1 MKINIPVCAK
11 SYKAYQLYKQNH
23 NIILSY
29 VNEEEALEAYGQLTS
44 YENSKNILYFP
55 SFDTNPYDRISPNSN
70 ILFNRANILSQL
82 VRETNINKIV
92 VTNIC
97 NLLYRVPPAEIFKDS
112 VMRLKIGDQMDIEQ
126 IANFLSYNGFTR
138 AMSAIDNGEFAIRG
152 EILDVVIC
160 SVGYRITCVWGA
172 IENIRQYDTYSQTT
186 THIEDEIILFPAR
199 EYPINPINSD
209 NFKRKFIANFGVN
222 HLSSSIY
229 NSIING
235 MCYNGYEYLAPLFY
249 QGMNNLYDYLSE
261 PIIIYD
267 DLSLYAAREYVQL
280 YQESYDLRI
289 SANQTDQ
296 ESYYYALRPEFLIQ
310 NIKEIEGILA
320 NNRNLYITSSEAQEA
335 QYQVISD
342 ITVTLQKNG
351 GLNIEAMLDFAK
363 QYHNKTI
370 VICFNNSK
378 SRDKFRNIL
387 ANHHSLLDVKTLSEA
402 KAQMFNLLICP
413 ITQSFMVDDVLFV
426 AEMDVLGKQDQR
438 RSITSKQ
445 KLTNILT
452 ELDNITSGD
461 LIVHKEHGV
470 GQFDKIETLKVDN
483 ISHDCIKIL
492 YANNDIFYLPVENI
506 DQLKKYGG
514 DDAVLDKLGHVEWQ
528 KRKARLK
535 NKIRDIAKQLM
546 QITAKRMLAR
556 GAEVHFEKA
565 EYDKF
570 CQGFPYNETQ
580 DQQAAINDIETDLS
594 SGRLMDRLICGDVGF
609 GKTEVAMRASYM
621 VASDLNE
628 DTPQVVIISPTT
640 ILSKQHYQNF
650 CTRFAG
656 TGLKIAQISRLVK
669 PAQVKIIKDDI
680 EAGRVN
686 IIIGTHALFANNIK
700 FKNLKMVLIDEEQH
714 FGVLQK
720 EKLKQLK
727 AGIHVLALSATPI
740 PRSLQMSMVG
750 IKDLSLIT
758 TPPLDR
764 LSISTRVLP
773 YDAVIIRDALIK
785 ERQRGGLSFFVVPKI
800 KDIEAITRQLD
811 VIVPELKYKIAHG
824 RMNPSA
830 IDNIMNEF
838 CDAKFDILVST
849 TIIESGID
857 IPIAN
862 TIIISGADK
871 LGLSQIY
878 QLRGRVGRR
887 KERGYAYLLF
897 SNKAKISKYS
907 TRRLEILQNLNTL
920 GAGFTIASHDMD
932 LRGFGNLIGDEQSGH
947 VKEVGSELYQEML
960 DEAIAELRKEGSD
973 TLEFTPKINL
983 KIPILIPEIYI
994 DDSSLRL
1001 AIYRRTGLLKNNDDI
1016 ENFKLEMEDRFGP
1029 VPHEF
1034 LNLLKIVEIRNKC
1047 MELKIEALDSGPEG
1061 FVIKFNENFDISVKV
1076 MNFVQKYP
1084 RNAKIKPDNKLVYL
1098 KKLNQDNLI
1107 NEANQLLGQF

>member
-1 MKINIPVCAK
+1 MKINISISAK
-11 SYKAYQLYKQNH
+11 SYKAYQLYKQTN
-23 NIILSY
+23 NVILCYPS
-29 VNEEEALEAYGQLTS
+29 EEAAIEAYDQLTS

-55 SFDTNPYDRISPNSN
+55 SFDTNPYDRISPNSA
-70 ILFNRANILSQL
+70 ILFTRANTLSRL
-82 VRETNINKIV
+82 LNEMGDNKII

-97 NLLYRVPPAEIFKDS
+97 NLLHCVPPAETFKNS
-112 VMRLKIGDQMDIEQ
+112 VKKLKIGDQVDIEQ
-126 IANFLSYNGFTR
+126 IANFLSYNGFSRVT
-138 AMSAIDNGEFAIRG
+138 SAIDNGEFAVRG
-152 EILDVVIC
+152 EILDVVIS
-160 SVGYRITCVWGA
+160 SVGYRITCVWGV
-172 IENIRQYDTYSQTT
+172 IENIRQYDTDSQTT
-186 THIEDEIILFPAR
+186 TQVENEIRLSPAR
-199 EYPINPINSD
+199 EYPLNATNID
-209 NFKRKFIANFGVN
+209 NFKRKFVANFGVN
-222 HLSSSIY
+222 HISSAIY
-229 NSIING
+229 NSISNG
-235 MCYNGYEYLAPLFY
+235 MRYNGYEYLGPLFY
-249 QGMNNLYDYLSE
+249 QKMNNLYDYLDQR
-261 PIIIYD
+261 IIIYD
-267 DLSLYAAREYVQL
+267 DLSLDAAREYVQL
-280 YQESYDLRI
+280 YQESYNLRI
-289 SANQTDQ
+289 AANQIDS
-296 ESYYYALRPEFLIQ
+296 ESYYYALQPDLLIK
-310 NIKEIEGILA
+310 NIDELEDLLL
-320 NNRNLYITSSEAQEA
+320 NDRNLHITSSVPDEM
-335 QYQVISD
+335 QYRVIND
-342 ITVTLQKNG
+342 IAITLKNNG
-351 GLNIEAMLDFAK
+351 GLTIEAMSKIAN
-363 QYHNKTI
+363 QYHSQNI

-387 ANHHSLLDVKTLSEA
+387 LSHQSLCNINYLTEVKQQT
-402 KAQMFNLLICP
+402 FNLLICP
-413 ITQSFMVDDVLFV
+413 IAQSFSADNILFI
-426 AEMDVLGKQDQR
+426 AEIDVLGKQDQR
-438 RSITSKQ
+438 RNTTSKQ

-452 ELDNITSGD
+452 ELDNITPGD
-461 LIVHKEHGV
+461 LIVHKQHGV

-514 DDAVLDKLGHVEWQ
+514 DNAVLDKLGHVEWQ
-528 KRKARLK
+528 KRKAKLK

-546 QITAKRMLAR
+546 QITAKRALIR

-565 EYDKF
+565 AYDKF

-580 DQQAAINDIETDLS
+580 DQQSAINDIETDLS

-628 DTPQVVIISPTT
+628 DTPQIVVISPTT

-650 CTRFAG
+650 CARFAG
-656 TGLKIAQISRLVK
+656 TNLKIAQISRLVK
-669 PAQVKIIKDDI
+669 PAQVKAIKADI
-680 EAGRVN
+680 EAGKVN
-686 IIIGTHALFANNIK
+686 IVIGTHALLSNNIN
-700 FKNLKMVLIDEEQH
+700 FKNLKMVVIDEEQH

-773 YDAVIIRDALIK
+773 YDAVIIRDALMR

-800 KDIEAITRQLD
+800 KDIEAATKQLE

-824 RMNPSA
+824 RMSPSA

-897 SNKAKISKYS
+897 SNKTKISKYS
-907 TRRLEILQNLNTL
+907 ARRLEILQNLNTL

-947 VKEVGSELYQEML
+947 VREVGSELYQEML
-960 DEAIAELRKEGSD
+960 DEAIAELRKESSEI
-973 TLEFTPKINL
+973 LEFTPKINL
-983 KIPILIPEIYI
+983 KIPILIPETYI
-994 DDSSLRL
+994 EDSALRL
-1001 AIYRRTGLLKNNDDI
+1001 AIYRRTGLLKNNEDI
-1016 ENFKLEMEDRFGP
+1016 ENFALEMEDRFGP
-1029 VPHEF
+1029 VPNEF
-1034 LNLLKIVEIRNKC
+1034 LNLLKVVEIRNKC
-1047 MELKIEALDSGPEG
+1047 MEHKIEALDSGPEG
-1061 FVIKFNENFDISVKV
+1061 FVIKFNENFDVSEKV

-1107 NEANQLLGQF
+1107 DEANQFLKEL

>member
-1 MKINIPVCAK
+1 MKINIPAAAK
-11 SYKAYQLYKQNH
+11 SYNAYKLYQQNN
-23 NIILSY
+23 NIILCCP
-29 VNEEEALEAYGQLTS
+29 NEEAAVEAYGQLIS
-44 YENSKNILYFP
+44 YENSNNILYFP
-55 SFDTNPYDRISPNSN
+55 SFDTSPYDRISPNSTV
-70 ILFNRANILSQL
+70 LFNRANILSKL
-82 VRETNINKIV
+82 VSEAEANKII

-97 NLLYRVPPAEIFKDS
+97 NLLHYVPPTEIFKDS
-112 VMRLKIGDQMDIEQ
+112 VMKLRIGDQIDLEQ
-126 IANFLSYNGFTR
+126 ITNFLVCNGFTR
-138 AMSAIDNGEFAIRG
+138 VISAIDNGEFAVRG
-152 EILDVVIC
+152 EILDVVI
-160 SVGYRITCVWGA
+160 SAVGYRITCVWGI
-172 IENIRQYDTYSQTT
+172 IENIRQYDTYTQTT
-186 THIEDEIILFPAR
+186 THAEDKITLFPAT
-199 EYPINPINSD
+199 EYPVNALSAD
-209 NFKRKFIANFGVN
+209 HFQRKFIANFGVN
-222 HLSSSIY
+222 HLNSAIY
-229 NSIING
+229 NSITHG
-235 MCYNGYEYLAPLFY
+235 MRYNGYEYLGPLFY
-249 QGMNNLYDYLSE
+249 QHMHNLYNYLSE

-267 DLSLYAAREYVQL
+267 DLSLYAAKEYAHL
-280 YQESYDLRI
+280 YQEAYDLRV
-289 SANQTDQ
+289 SANQIDQ
-296 ESYYYALRPEFLIQ
+296 GSYYYALKPEVLIKD
-310 NIKEIEGILA
+310 IAEIEDLLA
-320 NNRNLYITSSEAQEA
+320 NNRNLYITGAASEEG
-335 QYQVISD
+335 QYQVIHD
-342 ITVTLQKNG
+342 ISTTLKNNG
-351 GLNIEAMLDFAK
+351 GLTVEGLEAIAS
-363 QYHNKTI
+363 QYHNQKI
-370 VICFNNSK
+370 VICFNNAK
-378 SRDKFRNIL
+378 SREKLRNIL
-387 ANHHSLLDVKTLSEA
+387 ANHQSLLDINYLIDA
-402 KAQMFNLLICP
+402 KLQRWNLLICP
-413 ITQSFMVDDVLFV
+413 IVQSFTVDNLLFI
-426 AEMDVLGKQDQR
+426 AEIDVLGKQDQR

-452 ELDNITSGD
+452 ELDNITPGD
-461 LIVHKEHGV
+461 LVVHKEYGV

-528 KRKARLK
+528 KRKAKLK

-546 QITAKRMLAR
+546 QITAKRALMR
-556 GAEVHFEKA
+556 GAEVQFEKA
-565 EYDKF
+565 TYEKF

-628 DTPQVVIISPTT
+628 DTPQVVVISPTT

-650 CTRFAG
+650 CARFAG
-656 TGLKIAQISRLVK
+656 TNLKIAQISRLVK
-669 PAQVKIIKDDI
+669 PAQVKSIKADI
-680 EAGRVN
+680 EAGKVN
-686 IIIGTHALFANNIK
+686 IIIGTHALLASNIN
-700 FKNLKMVLIDEEQH
+700 FKNLKMVVIDEEQH

-773 YDAVIIRDALIK
+773 YDAVIIRDALIR

-800 KDIEAITRQLD
+800 KDIEAITKQLD
-811 VIVPELKYKIAHG
+811 IIVPELKYQIAHG

-830 IDNIMNEF
+830 IDNIMSEF
-838 CDAKFDILVST
+838 CDAKFDILVAT

-897 SNKAKISKYS
+897 SNKTKISKYS
-907 TRRLEILQNLNTL
+907 SRRLEILQNLNTL

-960 DEAIAELRKEGSD
+960 DEAIAELRKEGSGI
-973 TLEFTPKINL
+973 LEFTPKINL
-983 KIPILIPEIYI
+983 KISILIPETYI
-994 DDSSLRL
+994 EDSSLRL
-1001 AIYRRTGLLKNNDDI
+1001 AIYRRTGLLKNNEDI
-1016 ENFKLEMEDRFGP
+1016 ENFILEMEDRFGP
-1029 VPHEF
+1029 VPDEF
-1034 LNLLKIVEIRNKC
+1034 LNLLKVVEIRNKC
-1047 MELKIEALDSGPEG
+1047 LELKIEALDSGPEG
-1061 FVIKFNENFDISVKV
+1061 FVIKFNENFDVSAKV

-1107 NEANQLLGQF
+1107 LEANQFLAQL

>member
-1 MKINIPVCAK
+1 MKINIPPSAK
-11 SYKAYQLYKQNH
+11 SYKAYQLYKQKN
-23 NIILSY
+23 NVVLCYPS
-29 VNEEEALEAYGQLTS
+29 EETTIEAYGQLTS
-44 YENSKNILYFP
+44 YENSQDILYFP
-55 SFDTNPYDRISPNSN
+55 SFDTNPYDRISPNST
-70 ILFNRANILSQL
+70 ILFNRANVLSKL
-82 VRETNINKIV
+82 ASEIDSHKII

-97 NLLYRVPPAEIFKDS
+97 NLLHRVPPKKIFENS
-112 VMRLKIGDQMDIEQ
+112 VMELKIGDQIDIEQ
-126 IANFLSYNGFTR
+126 IINFLSQNGFSRVT
-138 AMSAIDNGEFAIRG
+138 SAIDNGEFAVRG
-152 EILDVVIC
+152 EILDIVLS
-160 SVGYRITCVWGA
+160 SVGYRITCVWGV

-186 THIEDEIILFPAR
+186 THTDNEIRLSPAR
-199 EYPINPINSD
+199 EYPLNAASID
-209 NFKRKFIANFGVN
+209 HFKRKFVANFGVN

-229 NSIING
+229 NSIANG
-235 MCYNGYEYLAPLFY
+235 MHYNGYEYLGPLFY
-249 QGMNNLYDYLSE
+249 PNMNNLSDYLDQ

-267 DLSLYAAREYVQL
+267 DLSLYAAKEYAQL

-289 SANQTDQ
+289 SANKIDQ
-296 ESYYYALRPEFLIQ
+296 ESYYYALGPQLLVKDIE
-310 NIKEIEGILA
+310 EIGELLE
-320 NNRNLYITSSEAQEA
+320 NNRNLYITASEPEETQF
-335 QYQVISD
+335 QVISD
-342 ITVTLQKNG
+342 LAVILKNHD
-351 GLNIEAMLDFAK
+351 GLKIEAMLDIAS
-363 QYHNKTI
+363 QYHDKNL
-370 VICFNNSK
+370 VVCFNNSK
-378 SRDKFRNIL
+378 SRDKFKNIL
-387 ANHHSLLDVKTLSEA
+387 ANHQSLLDINYLTDAKQKT
-402 KAQMFNLLICP
+402 FNLLICP
-413 ITQSFMVDDVLFV
+413 ITQSFTVGNLFFI
-426 AEMDVLGKQDQR
+426 AEIDVLGKQDQR
-438 RSITSKQ
+438 RNITSKQ

-452 ELDNITSGD
+452 ELDNITPGD

-506 DQLKKYGG
+506 NQLKKYGG
-514 DDAVLDKLGHVEWQ
+514 DDAILDKLGHVEWQ

-546 QITAKRMLAR
+546 QITAKRALAR

-565 EYDKF
+565 LYEKF

-628 DTPQVVIISPTT
+628 DTPQIVVISPTT

-656 TGLKIAQISRLVK
+656 TNLKIAQISRLVK
-669 PAQVKIIKDDI
+669 PAQVKATKADI
-680 EAGRVN
+680 EAGKVN
-686 IIIGTHALFANNIK
+686 IVIGTHALLASNIN
-700 FKNLKMVLIDEEQH
+700 FKNLKMVIIDEEQH

-727 AGIHVLALSATPI
+727 AGVHVLALSATPI

-773 YDAVIIRDALIK
+773 YDAVIIRDALIR
-785 ERQRGGLSFFVVPKI
+785 ERQRGGLSFFVTPKI
-800 KDIEAITRQLD
+800 KDIEAITKQLD

-824 RMNPSA
+824 RMTPSA

-862 TIIISGADK
+862 TIVVSGAEK

-897 SNKAKISKYS
+897 SNKTKISKYS

-947 VKEVGSELYQEML
+947 VREVGSELYQEML
-960 DEAIAELRKEGSD
+960 DEAIAELRKESSEI
-973 TLEFTPKINL
+973 LEFTPKINL
-983 KIPILIPEIYI
+983 KIPILIPEAYI

-1001 AIYRRTGLLKNNDDI
+1001 AIYRRTGLLKNNEDI

-1029 VPHEF
+1029 VPNEF
-1034 LNLLKIVEIRNKC
+1034 LNLLKVVEIRNKC

-1061 FVIKFNENFDISVKV
+1061 FVIRFNDNFDVSEKV

-1107 NEANQLLGQF
+1107 HEANQFLAEL

>member
-1 MKINIPVCAK
+1 MKSNIPPSAK
-11 SYKAYQLYKQNH
+11 SYKAYQLYKQKN
-23 NIILSY
+23 NVILCYPS
-29 VNEEEALEAYGQLTS
+29 EEATIEAYGQLTS
-44 YENSKNILYFP
+44 YENSKDILYFP
-55 SFDTNPYDRISPNSN
+55 SFDTNSYDRISPNST
-70 ILFNRANILSQL
+70 ILFNRASVLSKLASDIDFQ
-82 VRETNINKIV
+82 KII
-92 VTNIC
+92 VTNIG
-97 NLLYRVPPAEIFKDS
+97 NLLHRIPPKEIFENS
-112 VMRLKIGDQMDIEQ
+112 VMELKIGDKIDIEQ
-126 IANFLSYNGFTR
+126 IINFLSNHGFSRVT
-138 AMSAIDNGEFAIRG
+138 SAIDNGEFAVRG
-152 EILDVVIC
+152 EILDIVI
-160 SVGYRITCVWGA
+160 SSAGYRITCVWGL
-172 IENIRQYDTYSQTT
+172 IENIRQYDTYSQTS
-186 THIEDEIILFPAR
+186 THTENQIRLSPAR
-199 EYPINPINSD
+199 EYLLNTASID
-209 NFKRKFIANFGVN
+209 NFKRKFVANFGVN
-222 HLSSSIY
+222 HLNSAIY
-229 NSIING
+229 NSITNG
-235 MCYNGYEYLAPLFY
+235 MRYNGYEYLGPLFY
-249 QGMNNLYDYLSE
+249 PNMNNLYDYLDK

-267 DLSLYAAREYVQL
+267 DLSLYAAKEYAQL
-280 YQESYDLRI
+280 YRESYDLRI
-289 SANQTDQ
+289 SANKIDP
-296 ESYYYALRPEFLIQ
+296 ESYYYALAPQLLVK
-310 NIKEIEGILA
+310 NIEEIEDLLA
-320 NNRNLYITSSEAQEA
+320 NNRNLYITASATEESQF
-335 QYQVISD
+335 QVISD
-342 ITVTLQKNG
+342 LAATLQNNG
-351 GLNIEAMLDFAK
+351 GLNIEAMLDIAN
-363 QYHNKTI
+363 QYHNKNI
-370 VICFNNSK
+370 VVCFNNSK

-387 ANHHSLLDVKTLSEA
+387 ASHQSLFDINYLTDAKKKT
-402 KAQMFNLLICP
+402 FNLLICP
-413 ITQSFMVDDVLFV
+413 ITQSFTIDNLLLIAEIDV
-426 AEMDVLGKQDQR
+426 MGKQDQR
-438 RSITSKQ
+438 RNITSKQ

-452 ELDNITSGD
+452 ELDNITPGD

-514 DDAVLDKLGHVEWQ
+514 DEAVLDKLGHVEWQ
-528 KRKARLK
+528 KRKAKLK
-535 NKIRDIAKQLM
+535 NKIRDIAKQLI
-546 QITAKRMLAR
+546 QITAKRALAR

-565 EYDKF
+565 SYEKF

-580 DQQAAINDIETDLS
+580 DQQAAINDIESDLS

-628 DTPQVVIISPTT
+628 DTPQIVVISPTT

-656 TGLKIAQISRLVK
+656 TNLKIVQISRLVK
-669 PAQVKIIKDDI
+669 PAQVKAIKADI
-680 EAGRVN
+680 EAGKVN
-686 IIIGTHALFANNIK
+686 IVIGTHALLANNIN
-700 FKNLKMVLIDEEQH
+700 FKNLKMVIIDEEQH

-773 YDAVIIRDALIK
+773 YDAVIIRDALIR
-785 ERQRGGLSFFVVPKI
+785 ERQRGGLSFFVTPKI
-800 KDIEAITRQLD
+800 KDIEAITKQLD

-862 TIIISGADK
+862 TIVISGAEK

-897 SNKAKISKYS
+897 SNKTKISKYS

-947 VKEVGSELYQEML
+947 VREVGSELYQEML
-960 DEAIAELRKEGSD
+960 DEAIAELRKESSEI
-973 TLEFTPKINL
+973 LEFTPKINL
-983 KIPILIPEIYI
+983 KIPILIPEAYI

-1016 ENFKLEMEDRFGP
+1016 EHFKLEMEDRFGP
-1029 VPHEF
+1029 VPQEF
-1034 LNLLKIVEIRNKC
+1034 LNLLKVVEIRNKC

-1061 FVIKFNENFDISVKV
+1061 FVIRLNDNFDVSEKV

-1107 NEANQLLGQF
+1107 QEANQFLKEL